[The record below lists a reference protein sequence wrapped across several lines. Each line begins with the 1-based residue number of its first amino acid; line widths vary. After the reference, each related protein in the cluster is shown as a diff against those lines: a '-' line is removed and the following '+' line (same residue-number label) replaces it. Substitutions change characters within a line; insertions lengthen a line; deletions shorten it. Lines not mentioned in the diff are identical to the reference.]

1 MRMKDDDKQQ
11 RIKQAVMKLI
21 LEEGFAGTSIS
32 KIARLAGVSPATVY
46 IYYENKEEM
55 LKDIYTEYSGD
66 IFSYLVRCVDA
77 GMPAG
82 YFIDTLMRNY
92 YSYISEHEE
101 IYSFVDQFSHCPA
114 LACQCGI
121 RSGMCELFDLLDER
135 KRRGEICACSD
146 ENIVALMFYP
156 VKAIAMEHHVSES
169 HKEERLTEMIRMIQQ
184 ALLL

>member
-1 MRMKDDDKQQ
+1 
-11 RIKQAVMKLI
+11 
-21 LEEGFAGTSIS
+21 
-32 KIARLAGVSPATVY
+32 
-46 IYYENKEEM
+46 M

-77 GMPAG
+77 GMSAG

-101 IYSFVDQFSHCPA
+101 IYSFVDQFSPCPA

-169 HKEERLTEMIRMIQQ
+169 HKEERLAEMIRMIQQ

>member
-1 MRMKDDDKQQ
+1 MRTKDDDKQQ

-46 IYYENKEEM
+46 IYYENKEAM
-55 LKDIYTEYSGD
+55 LRDIYTEYSGD
-66 IFSYLVRCVDA
+66 IFSYLAGCVDA
-77 GMPAG
+77 GMSAG

-169 HKEERLTEMIRMIQQ
+169 HKEERLAEMIRMIQQ

>member
-77 GMPAG
+77 GMSAG

-169 HKEERLTEMIRMIQQ
+169 HKEERLAEMIRMIQQ

>member
-1 MRMKDDDKQQ
+1 MRTKDDDKQQ

-46 IYYENKEEM
+46 IYYENKEAM
-55 LKDIYTEYSGD
+55 LRDIYTEYSED
-66 IFSYLVRCVDA
+66 VFSYLARRVNA
-77 GMPAG
+77 EMPAG
-82 YFIDTLMRNY
+82 YLIDTLMRNY

-114 LACQCGI
+114 LACQCGT
-121 RSGMCELFDLLDER
+121 RSGMCDLFDLLDER
-135 KRRGEICACSD
+135 KQRGEIRSCSD
-146 ENIVALMFYP
+146 ENIAALMFYP
-156 VKAIAMEHHVSES
+156 VKAIAMEHHASAS

>member
-66 IFSYLVRCVDA
+66 IFSYPVRCVDA
-77 GMPAG
+77 VMPAG

-114 LACQCGI
+114 LACQCGT
-121 RSGMCELFDLLDER
+121 RSGMCDLFDLLDER
-135 KRRGEICACSD
+135 KQRGEIRSCSD
-146 ENIVALMFYP
+146 ENIAALMFYP
-156 VKAIAMEHHVSES
+156 VKAIAMEHHVSAS

>member
-101 IYSFVDQFSHCPA
+101 KYMAEGVKIKYGVFRMKPEAPD
-114 LACQCGI
+114 
-121 RSGMCELFDLLDER
+121 FDPTRYHL
-135 KRRGEICACSD
+135 KRGSD
-146 ENIVALMFYP
+146 A
-156 VKAIAMEHHVSES
+156 
-169 HKEERLTEMIRMIQQ
+169 
-184 ALLL
+184 

>member
-1 MRMKDDDKQQ
+1 MKDDDKQQ

-169 HKEERLTEMIRMIQQ
+169 HKEERLAEMIRMIQQ

>member
-1 MRMKDDDKQQ
+1 MRTKDDDKQQ

-169 HKEERLTEMIRMIQQ
+169 HKEERLAEMIRMIQQ

>member
-169 HKEERLTEMIRMIQQ
+169 HKEDRLAEMIRMIQQ

>member
-169 HKEERLTEMIRMIQQ
+169 HKEERLAEMIRMIQQ